1 MSRSQLQIKHRFE
14 EQKANFLK
22 RLGAKSDKDLYK
34 NILKESF
41 EGDAFEDNIEALFAN
56 YYSQKGKS
64 CERFYDS
71 FLLWGEEKL
80 DEAFKLRW
88 KVAGIN
94 TLGLFGAFGLSF
106 ANPIAGIAAGVAVS
120 VTAGVAEGVAKRNVA
135 NFGHLQSHL
144 YHKIHACATRM
155 IEKALKLD
163 CLTPQAKQK
172 LQDLEHPENK
182 SKKSALTRFSSYFS
196 GPIASGV
203 NNLVSRFSGISTLAS
218 GVIGT
223 FIPFLPLA
231 TVGLSRIASNIRHK
245 SAISEGQFLD
255 DVAEIIFDENSWSDK
270 QRSGAEIEKLSQEF
284 SQELAASDNHGRIP
298 SDKKKYHKGA
308 SQSKDKNTNI
318 KKGITFLPWLSAKFH
333 KFIKRK
339 LLKKDVEDIAE
350 ASLDEIIYLD
360 EDLAWQEERKSN
372 SNHDHFTTPIL
383 EQEKILEENLL
394 ITKSDKNLFISP
406 ATSISQPNVV
416 RASLHKSIDQNLSQ
430 TIWQTSGRE
439 NKFRTIGVNYRNEEE
454 IADVIIAVIH
464 SLTAQIKKSNPAF
477 AIKDAIETTE
487 YARLHGGVSNLYNQ
501 DTDKYSKNSD
511 TLIDLDKIKFSSLA
525 QKEFEK
531 IGLFTDRQENA
542 KMVGMR
548 LTRIPSYVIERLK
561 KENEEGLEI
570 DETKNQKLLNRKRNE
585 FKGSLENKV
594 IEEFKR

>member
-1 MSRSQLQIKHRFE
+1 MSRSQLRIKHRFE

-41 EGDAFEDNIEALFAN
+41 AGDAFEDNIEALFAN

-71 FLLWGEEKL
+71 FLSWGEEKL

-88 KVAGIN
+88 KVAGVN

-120 VTAGVAEGVAKRNVA
+120 VTAGVAEGVAKRNIA

-144 YHKIHACATRM
+144 SHKIHACATRM

-163 CLTPQAKQK
+163 CLTPQAKQN
-172 LQDLEHPENK
+172 LQDLERPKNK
-182 SKKSALTRFSSYFS
+182 SKKSALARLTSYFS
-196 GPIASGV
+196 GPIVSGV

-223 FIPFLPLA
+223 FIPFLPLV

-245 SAISEGQFLD
+245 STISEGQFLD
-255 DVAEIIFDENSWSDK
+255 NVAQIIFDENSWSDK
-270 QRSGAEIEKLSQEF
+270 QKSAAEIEKLSQEF

-298 SDKKKYHKGA
+298 LDKKKYHKA
-308 SQSKDKNTNI
+308 TSQSKDKNTNI
-318 KKGITFLPWLSAKFH
+318 KKGITFLPWLSAKVH

-350 ASLDEIIYLD
+350 ASLDKIVYLD
-360 EDLAWQEERKSN
+360 EDLAGQEECKSN
-372 SNHDHFTTPIL
+372 SDHGHFTTTIL
-383 EQEKILEENLL
+383 EQENLL

-439 NKFRTIGVNYRNEEE
+439 NKFRTIGVKYRNEEE

-464 SLTAQIKKSNPAF
+464 SLTAQIKKSYPAF

-511 TLIDLDKIKFSSLA
+511 TSIDLDKIKFSSLA

-531 IGLFTDRQENA
+531 VGLFTDRQGNA

-548 LTRIPSYVIERLK
+548 LTRIPSYVIKRLK

-585 FKGSLENKV
+585 FKGSQENKV